1 MMSQSQ
7 TLYREGNIDLQNI
20 QISGYLCSR
29 KISATSILRSYDW
42 AIAQAKAGTCVIGGF
57 HSRIEK
63 DVLHFLLKGDQP
75 LIIVLARGF
84 YKRWQPEIKARLDRG
99 NLLIISPFEQSVTAV
114 TPQTCLIRNKLILEL
129 VDQIVIGYADPK
141 GQLAKLLAQT
151 DKPVRY
157 LDQSSPADE
166 QSTCE

>member
-1 MMSQSQ
+1 MKIGKFLGADSSQNMLSLHK
-7 TLYREGNIDLQNI
+7 TA
-20 QISGYLCSR
+20 YLCSR
-29 KISATSILRSYDW
+29 KISATSVLRSYDW

-84 YKRWQPEIKARLDRG
+84 YTRWQPEVKARLDRG

-129 VDQIVIGYADPK
+129 ADQIVIGYADPK

-151 DKPVRY
+151 DKPVQY
-157 LDQSSPADE
+157 LDQIPPAGE
-166 QSTCE
+166 QSTSK

>member
-1 MMSQSQ
+1 MKELMKLMGSNQLLKFEKTSF
-7 TLYREGNIDLQNI
+7 
-20 QISGYLCSR
+20 LCSR
-29 KISATSILRSYDW
+29 KISATSVLRSYDW

-84 YKRWQPEIKARLDRG
+84 YKRWQPEIKDRLDRG
-99 NLLIISPFEQSVTAV
+99 NLLIISPFEQSVSAV

-129 VDQIVIGYADPK
+129 ADQIVIGYADPK

-151 DKPVRY
+151 DKPVQY
-157 LDQSSPADE
+157 LDQIPPAGE
-166 QSTCE
+166 QSTSK

>member
-1 MMSQSQ
+1 MMKGNK
-7 TLYREGNIDLQNI
+7 YIGNISL
-20 QISGYLCSR
+20 ISLPNTGFLCSR
-29 KISATSILRSYDW
+29 KISATSILRSFDW

-84 YKRWQPEIKARLDRG
+84 YTRWQPEVKARLDRG
-99 NLLIISPFEQSVTAV
+99 NLLIISPFDESVTAV
-114 TPQTCLIRNKLILEL
+114 TPKTCLIRNQLILEL
-129 VDQIVIGYADPK
+129 ADQIVIGYADPK

-151 DKPVRY
+151 DKPVQY
-157 LDQSSPADE
+157 LDQAIPTNVESSII
-166 QSTCE
+166 

>member
-1 MMSQSQ
+1 MKGNK
-7 TLYREGNIDLQNI
+7 YIGNISL
-20 QISGYLCSR
+20 ISLPNTGFLCSR
-29 KISATSILRSYDW
+29 KISATSILRSFDW

-84 YKRWQPEIKARLDRG
+84 YTRWQPEVKARLDRG
-99 NLLIISPFEQSVTAV
+99 NLLIISPFDESVTAV
-114 TPQTCLIRNKLILEL
+114 TPKTCLIRNQLILEL
-129 VDQIVIGYADPK
+129 ADQIVIGYADPK

-151 DKPVRY
+151 DKPVQY
-157 LDQSSPADE
+157 LDQAIPTNVESSII
-166 QSTCE
+166 

>member
-1 MMSQSQ
+1 MKIGKFLGADSSQNMLSLHK
-7 TLYREGNIDLQNI
+7 TA
-20 QISGYLCSR
+20 YLCSR
-29 KISATSILRSYDW
+29 KISATSVLRSYDW

-84 YKRWQPEIKARLDRG
+84 YTRWQPEVKARLDRG
-99 NLLIISPFEQSVTAV
+99 NLLIISPFGKSVTAV

-129 VDQIVIGYADPK
+129 ADHIVIGYADPK